1 MKVLHTIACAGAL
14 LAGIAGA
21 ARADDTPTDPAAYKQ
36 KLHDCQ
42 TQMKTDHPDMN
53 HEARHKACRKQLGP
67 MPKAPKAAPAASSP
81 TTSP

>member
-1 MKVLHTIACAGAL
+1 MKVLHTVACVGAL
-14 LAGIAGA
+14 LAGIAGV
-21 ARADDTPTDPAAYKQ
+21 ARADETPADPAAYKQ

-53 HEARHKACRKQLGP
+53 HDARHKACRKQLGP
-67 MPKAPKAAPAASSP
+67 MPKAPKAAPAASP